1 MRAETAA
8 TILEYFGGSSWAK
21 PDSKRHA
28 EAAKVLEGFSHEDIV
43 TACKSLRASLART
56 HCKAEELV
64 GEIKRNQRKSLV
76 QARAMQEGID
86 PHEVERDAKQMRN
99 TLLLAP
105 REDIA
110 KAVAR
115 CRKCAALDGSPLPAD
130 VAAWSRFQIGMVHAA
145 LEANM
150 EAAR

>member
-1 MRAETAA
+1 MRTETAA

-43 TACKSLRASLART
+43 AACKSLRANLARR
-56 HCKAEELV
+56 HCTAEELV
-64 GEIKRNQRKSLV
+64 GEIRRNQRKAV
-76 QARAMQEGID
+76 IVARAMQEGID
-86 PHEVERDAKQMRN
+86 PHEVEREANQMRN

-110 KAVAR
+110 KAVSR
-115 CRKCAALDGSPLPAD
+115 CRTHAALDGSPLPAD
-130 VAAWSRFQIGMVHAA
+130 VASWSRFQIGMVHAA
-145 LEANM
+145 LAANM

>member
-1 MRAETAA
+1 MRTETAA

-64 GEIKRNQRKSLV
+64 GEIRRNKRREVV
-76 QARAMQEGID
+76 QAQAWREGINPD
-86 PHEVERDAKQMRN
+86 DIERERKQARN
-99 TLLLAP
+99 AVLLAP
-105 REDIA
+105 REVIA
-110 KAVAR
+110 AAVAK
-115 CRKCAALDGSPLPAD
+115 CRKIGALDATPLSPK
-130 VAAWSRFQIGMVHAA
+130 VEEWSAYTVGMVYAA
-145 LEANM
+145 IEEAHG
-150 EAAR
+150 

>member
-1 MRAETAA
+1 MRTETAA
-8 TILEYFGGSSWAK
+8 TILEYFGGCSWAK
-21 PDSKRHA
+21 PDSKRYA
-28 EAAKVLEGFSHEDIV
+28 EASKVLEGFSHEDIV

-64 GEIKRNQRKSLV
+64 GEIKRNQRKMV
-76 QARAMQEGID
+76 VHARAMQEGID
-86 PHEVERDAKQMRN
+86 PHEVEREAKKMRN

-115 CRKCAALDGSPLPAD
+115 CRKHAALDGSPLPAD
-130 VAAWSRFQIGMVHAA
+130 VASWSRFQIGIVHAA
-145 LEANM
+145 LEATQ
-150 EAAR
+150 ETP

>member
-64 GEIKRNQRKSLV
+64 GEIKRNQRKSV
-76 QARAMQEGID
+76 VHARAMQEGID
-86 PHEVERDAKQMRN
+86 PHEVEREAKKMRN

-115 CRKCAALDGSPLPAD
+115 CRKHAALDGSPLPAD
-130 VAAWSRFQIGMVHAA
+130 VASWSRFQIGIVHAA
-145 LEANM
+145 LEATQ
-150 EAAR
+150 ETP

>member
-8 TILEYFGGSSWAK
+8 TILEYFGGCSWAK

-64 GEIKRNQRKSLV
+64 GEIKRNQRKSVV

-86 PHEVERDAKQMRN
+86 PHEVEREAKKMRN

-115 CRKCAALDGSPLPAD
+115 CRKHAALDGSPLPAD
-130 VAAWSRFQIGMVHAA
+130 VASWSRFQIGIVHAA
-145 LEANM
+145 LEATQ
-150 EAAR
+150 ETP

>member
-1 MRAETAA
+1 MRTETAA

-64 GEIKRNQRKSLV
+64 GEIKRNQRKSVV

-86 PHEVERDAKQMRN
+86 PHEVEREAKQMRN

-105 REDIA
+105 REVIA

-115 CRKCAALDGSPLPAD
+115 CRKHAALDGSPLPAD
-130 VAAWSRFQIGMVHAA
+130 VASWSRFQIGIVHAA
-145 LEANM
+145 LEATQ
-150 EAAR
+150 ETP

>member
-1 MRAETAA
+1 MRTETAA

-64 GEIKRNQRKSLV
+64 GEIRRNKRREVV
-76 QARAMQEGID
+76 QAQAWREGIN
-86 PHEVERDAKQMRN
+86 PAEVDRE
-99 TLLLAP
+99 
-105 REDIA
+105 REDMKRMLMLATREEIA
-110 KAVAR
+110 VGVSYAR
-115 CRKCAALDGSPLPAD
+115 QVGSLGGEPLPGRVEEWSAYATGI
-130 VAAWSRFQIGMVHAA
+130 VWAA
-145 LEANM
+145 M
-150 EAAR
+150 ERKGVFA